1 MSKLLFYCSFVFLQA
16 GLFKAC
22 ANADKA
28 FLKEG
33 AAIEKNL
40 AAESKSLS
48 TIYKMT
54 ESEIKVMK
62 PATESLTIV
71 EKSKQLAPEF
81 AAVKKDRSEKI
92 KNVVDKVDIPG
103 PEDPSDKMNNNLF
116 GNSTEVY
123 VKDIISSNYF
133 FPLCKMVRYRFKN
146 ENLNEEQVT
155 ELLKGNKVDTMQFKP
170 TSLFNIYYM
179 FSKNF
184 SEKVLIQIAEKTNCD
199 KIKIAEIKQIAESKG
214 IPSTSTLYSVLNKC
228 K

>member
-1 MSKLLFYCSFVFLQA
+1 MFKLLSYSLFIFLQA
-16 GLFKAC
+16 GLVKAC
-22 ANADKA
+22 ANADKVIV
-28 FLKEG
+28 KEG
-33 AAIEKNL
+33 VAIEKGL
-40 AAESKSLS
+40 AAESKTLS

-54 ESEIKVMK
+54 EVEKNLLK

-71 EKSKQLAPEF
+71 EKSKQLAPDF

-92 KNVVDKVDIPG
+92 KDVVDKINFPN
-103 PEDPSDKMNNNLF
+103 SDDVTDKKSNNLF
-116 GNSTEVY
+116 GNSTEEY
-123 VKDIISSNYF
+123 VKDIISSKYF

-184 SEKVLIQIAEKTNCD
+184 SEKVLIQIAEKSKCD

-214 IPSTSTLYSVLNKC
+214 IASNSTLYSVLNKC